1 MVNRFIRELR
11 RREVFRT
18 AGLYIGIC
26 WILIQAADVLLP
38 AFGAAEWILRA
49 MVMVAVTGFPVILVL
64 AWFIDLTEQGAQWQ
78 TDTIV
83 PAIGSRK
90 MDFIVIG
97 ILSVAL
103 FFSIYINVTG
113 GPVVVT
119 KLQPVSVLIAD
130 FENRTG
136 EEVFDDLLEHAL
148 SVGIEGAPHISSYQR
163 SNARQL
169 AKQLQPDLL
178 NLNATAARL
187 VAVREGINIVLAG
200 SIEPDGSAYRLTL
213 SSLDPKSGEILFDV
227 SSDADS
233 KDAVLNAVGAI
244 SVDVREELGDETLKE
259 GEEAMSET
267 FTAASIEAAQAYAHG
282 EQLAYLDDHEGAV
295 NLYRQAISMDADFG
309 RAHIGIA
316 LSASRLGLAD
326 DSEAYWE
333 SASSMMDSMTE
344 RERLRTLGVYHKSV
358 TNNYSGAIENLTSLV
373 EKYPA
378 DAAGHNDL
386 ACVYFLTLKFQNAR
400 IESARS
406 LDIYPN
412 SVLYRSN
419 YALYAMY
426 TGDFGTATSEARKVF
441 ESDPNFYKGYL
452 PLAIAAMNSGD
463 FVAARDAYASMAL
476 TGARGKSLANAG
488 IADLE
493 LYSGNFAQAQQVTEA
508 GIDED
513 IAAGDSRAAATKL
526 IILAETLLK
535 QGKNEDAVDAL
546 DKGLDLDRGIARVVP
561 AAMIYLFA
569 GKVDAATAVADSLS
583 RKLQPQHRAYG
594 LMIKALV
601 DLENGQHMDAVD
613 KLRAAN
619 VIADLWLIRFHTGR
633 AYLAAGYAVE
643 ALADFEMAAAR
654 YGEASAIFLD
664 DTPTYRYLATL
675 PSWLDRAQ
683 HELGMTGSSQQSPP
697 ASLDFGRNGEP

>member
-49 MVMVAVTGFPVILVL
+49 MVIVAVTGFPVILVL
-64 AWFIDLTEQGAQWQ
+64 AWFIDLTEQGAHWQ

-83 PAIGSRK
+83 PAIGNRK

-119 KLQPVSVLIAD
+119 KLQPVSVLVAD

-136 EEVFDDLLEHAL
+136 EEIFDGLLEHAL
-148 SVGIEGAPHISSYQR
+148 SVGIEGAPHVSSYQR

-169 AKQLQPDLL
+169 AEQLQPDSV

-200 SIEPDGSAYRLTL
+200 SIEPDASGYRLML
-213 SSLDPKSGEILFDV
+213 SGLDPKSGETLFDV

-233 KDAVLNAVGAI
+233 KDAVLNALGAI
-244 SVDVREELGDETLKE
+244 SVDVREELGDETQKE
-259 GEEAMSET
+259 GEEAISET
-267 FTAASIEAAQAYAHG
+267 FTAVSIEAAHAYVHG
-282 EQLAYLDDHEGAV
+282 RQLAYRHDHEGAV

-309 RAHIGIA
+309 RAHAGIA

-333 SASSMMDSMTE
+333 SALSMMDTMTE
-344 RERLRTLGVYHKSV
+344 RERLRTLGEYYKSV
-358 TNNYSGAIENLTSLV
+358 SGNYSSAVEGLKSLV

-386 ACVYFLTLKFQNAR
+386 AFVYFLTLNFQNAR
-400 IESARS
+400 IEGGRS

-412 SVLYRSN
+412 SVVYRSN

-426 TGDFGTATSEARKVF
+426 AGDFDTATSEARKII

-452 PLAIAAMNSGD
+452 PLAIVAVNSGD
-463 FVAARDAYASMAL
+463 LAAAREAYASMAL
-476 TGARGKSLANAG
+476 TGVLGKSLANAG

-493 LYSGNFAQAQQVTEA
+493 LYSGNFAQAQQVTET

-513 IAAGDSRAAATKL
+513 MAAGNSLAAATKF

-535 QGKNEDAVDAL
+535 QGKNEEAVAAL
-546 DKGLDLDRGIARVVP
+546 DKGLDLDRGNARAVP
-561 AAMIYLFA
+561 AAMIYLLA
-569 GKVDAATAVADSLS
+569 GKTDAATTIADSLLQ
-583 RKLQPQHRAYG
+583 KLQPQYRAYG

-601 DLENGQHMDAVD
+601 DLESGRPMDAVD
-613 KLRAAN
+613 KLRAATDF
-619 VIADLWLIRFHTGR
+619 ADLWLIRFHTGR

-654 YGEASAIFLD
+654 HGEASAIFLD

-683 HELGMTGSSQQSPP
+683 HELGMTESAQRRLP
-697 ASLDFGRNGEP
+697 ASLDFGRNGGH